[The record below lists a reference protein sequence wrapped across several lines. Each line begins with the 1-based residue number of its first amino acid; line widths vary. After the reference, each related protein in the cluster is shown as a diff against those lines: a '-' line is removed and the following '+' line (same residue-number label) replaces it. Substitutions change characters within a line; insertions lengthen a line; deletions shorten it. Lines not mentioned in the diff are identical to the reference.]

1 MAGGPPLD
9 RAVSARGNPGMD
21 AALPCG
27 PGQAAAP
34 PPAPPRR
41 VAMTEGPVG
50 PLLFTTTLPL
60 ALALAAMFGVQLAET
75 WLIGLLGREA
85 LAAMGFAAPIAMTAT
100 SFGIGLGAGASA
112 VVARALG
119 ADDPGVTR
127 LSAHSLWL
135 AAGTAAAVAVPGW
148 LLCPFLLRAL
158 GAEGEVHALAQ
169 AYLRAWFPGAV
180 PLVTGIVALSLIRAA
195 GDTRFQGAALA
206 GAGAFAFLLDW
217 PLAFGVPGVMPGFGV
232 AGVAVAASLSW
243 CAMLALALRQLRR
256 LGLLDRL
263 AAAPGDGLAESTRR
277 VLRVGLPAAATNA
290 IIPVATTLFTAMLAA
305 HGAVAVAGFS
315 VGSRIEALAMVAF
328 FALSAVF
335 NPFAAQNAGAGRMER
350 VQEGMRAALAFC
362 AVFGGAMGLLLW
374 LASPFVA
381 RLFTDDPAVA
391 ASAALYLSLMPWGFG
406 AVGAIAVA
414 NAAFNGLERPLP
426 ALAVSLARTLAVGVP
441 AAWLGGHLAGEA
453 GTLLGILLT
462 NLAVG
467 AVAALWVLRATAPT
481 AAGTLP
487 AATKTETRPHA
498 A

>member
-1 MAGGPPLD
+1 
-9 RAVSARGNPGMD
+9 MD
-21 AALPCG
+21 DVASVPCG
-27 PGQAAAP
+27 PGHAAAP
-34 PPAPPRR
+34 PPAPPHF

-50 PLLFTTTLPL
+50 RLLFTATLPL
-60 ALALAAMFGVQLAET
+60 AVALAAMFGVQLAET
-75 WLIGLLGREA
+75 WLTGLLGGEA
-85 LAAMGFAAPIAMTAT
+85 LAALGFAAPLALTAT

-119 ADDPGVTR
+119 AGDPGVAR
-127 LSAHSLWL
+127 LSAHALWL
-135 AAGTAAAVAVPGW
+135 AAATAAAVAVPGW
-148 LLCPFLLRAL
+148 LLAPSLLHAL
-158 GAEGEVHALAQ
+158 GAEGEVHALARS
-169 AYLRAWFPGAV
+169 YLRLWFPGAV
-180 PLVTGIVALSLIRAA
+180 PLVAAIVALSLIRAA

-217 PLAFGVPGVMPGFGV
+217 PLAFGVPGVFPGFGV
-232 AGVAVAASLSW
+232 AGLAVAAGLSW
-243 CAMLALALRQLRR
+243 CAMLALALRRLRR

-263 AAAPGDGLAESTRR
+263 AAPVPGQGFASSARR

-315 VGSRIEALAMVAF
+315 IGSRVEALAMVAF
-328 FALSAVF
+328 FALSAVA

-350 VQEGMRAALAFC
+350 VRAGMRAALLFC
-362 AVFGGAMGLLLW
+362 AGCGAVLGLLLW
-374 LASPFVA
+374 FLSPFLA
-381 RLFTDDPAVA
+381 RLFTDDAAVA

-406 AVGAIAVA
+406 AVGAVAVA

-426 ALAVSLARTLAVGVP
+426 ALLVSLARTLAIGVP
-441 AAWLGGHLAGEA
+441 AAWFGGRVAGEA

-467 AVAALWVLRATAPT
+467 VAAALWVLRATAP
-481 AAGTLP
+481 P
-487 AATKTETRPHA
+487 AAATLIPSRTGTETRRHA

>member
-1 MAGGPPLD
+1 
-9 RAVSARGNPGMD
+9 MD
-21 AALPCG
+21 SLPCG
-27 PGQAAAP
+27 PGHATA
-34 PPAPPRR
+34 PAPAPAPRHR
-41 VAMTEGPVG
+41 AALTEGPVG
-50 PLLFTTTLPL
+50 PLLFATTLPL
-60 ALALAAMFGVQLAET
+60 ALALAAMFAVQLAET
-75 WLIGLLGREA
+75 WLVGLLGREA
-85 LAAMGFAAPIAMTAT
+85 LAALGFAAPIAMTAT

-112 VVARALG
+112 VVARGLG
-119 ADDPGVTR
+119 AGDPGVGR
-127 LSAHSLWL
+127 LSAHALCL

-148 LLCPFLLRAL
+148 LLAPALLGAL

-180 PLVTGIVALSLIRAA
+180 PLVTGIVALSLTRAA

-217 PLAFGVPGVMPGFGV
+217 PLAFGVPGVTPGFGV
-232 AGVAVAASLSW
+232 PGLAAAAALSW
-243 CAMLALALRQLRR
+243 TAMLALALSRLRS
-256 LGLLDRL
+256 LGLLDRSAPAPSGGF
-263 AAAPGDGLAESTRR
+263 AASARR

-315 VGSRIEALAMVAF
+315 IGSRVEALAMVAF
-328 FALSAVF
+328 FALSAVA
-335 NPFAAQNAGAGRMER
+335 NPFAAQNAGAGRMDR
-350 VQEGMRAALAFC
+350 VRTGMRASLLFC
-362 AVFGGAMGLLLW
+362 AAVGTGAASLLW
-374 LASPFVA
+374 LLGPRVA

-391 ASAALYLSLMPWGFG
+391 ASTTLYLSLMPWGFG

-426 ALAVSLARTLAVGVP
+426 ALALSLARTLAVGVP
-441 AAWLGGHLAGEA
+441 AAWLGGRFAGEA

-467 AVAALWVLRATAPT
+467 VAAAVWVLRATAPVGVAMLSRT
-481 AAGTLP
+481 R
-487 AATKTETRPHA
+487 TEARRHA

>member
-1 MAGGPPLD
+1 
-9 RAVSARGNPGMD
+9 MD
-21 AALPCG
+21 AIPCG

-34 PPAPPRR
+34 PPAPVFRSS
-41 VAMTEGPVG
+41 MTEGPVG
-50 PLLFTTTLPL
+50 PLLFTATLPL
-60 ALALAAMFGVQLAET
+60 AVALAAMFGVQLAET
-75 WLIGLLGREA
+75 WLTGLLGREA
-85 LAAMGFAAPIAMTAT
+85 LAAMGFAAPLALTAT

-119 ADDPGVTR
+119 AGDAGVAR
-127 LSAHSLWL
+127 LSAHALWL

-148 LLCPFLLRAL
+148 LLAPSLLHAL
-158 GAEGEVHALAQ
+158 GAEGEVHALARS
-169 AYLRAWFPGAV
+169 YLRAWFPGAV

-195 GDTRFQGAALA
+195 GDTRFQGAVLA

-217 PLAFGVPGVMPGFGV
+217 PLAFGVPGVWAGFGV
-232 AGVAVAASLSW
+232 SGLAVAAGLSW
-243 CAMLALALRQLRR
+243 CAMLALALRRLRR

-263 AAAPGDGLAESTRR
+263 AAAGPGDGGFAASARR

-315 VGSRIEALAMVAF
+315 IGSRVESLAMVAF
-328 FALSAVF
+328 FALSAVA

-350 VQEGMRAALAFC
+350 VRAGMRAALLFC
-362 AVFGGAMGLLLW
+362 AGWGAALGLLLW
-374 LASPFVA
+374 LLSPVLA
-381 RLFTDDPAVA
+381 RLFTDDAAVA

-426 ALAVSLARTLAVGVP
+426 ALFVSLARTLAVGVP
-441 AAWLGGHLAGEA
+441 AAWFGGQVAGEA
-453 GTLLGILLT
+453 GTLIGILLT

-467 AVAALWVLRATAPT
+467 AVAAFWVLRATAP
-481 AAGTLP
+481 AKLP
-487 AATKTETRPHA
+487 STRTETRRHA

>member
-1 MAGGPPLD
+1 
-9 RAVSARGNPGMD
+9 MD

-27 PGQAAAP
+27 PGQASAP
-34 PPAPPRR
+34 PPEPPRR

-50 PLLFTTTLPL
+50 PLLFSATLPL
-60 ALALAAMFGVQLAET
+60 AVALAAMFGVQLAET
-75 WLIGLLGREA
+75 WLTGLLGREA

-119 ADDPGVTR
+119 AGDPGVAR
-127 LSAHSLWL
+127 LSAHALWL
-135 AAGTAAAVAVPGW
+135 AAATAAAVALPGW
-148 LLCPFLLRAL
+148 LLVPALLDAL
-158 GAEGEVHALAQ
+158 GAEGEAHALAQ

-180 PLVTGIVALSLIRAA
+180 PLVTGIVALSLVRAA

-217 PLAFGVPGVMPGFGV
+217 PLAFGVPGLLPGLGV
-232 AGVAVAASLSW
+232 AGLAIAAALSW
-243 CAMLALALRQLRR
+243 CGMLALSLRRLRR
-256 LGLLDRL
+256 LGLLGRL
-263 AAAPGDGLAESTRR
+263 ADAPGDGFAASTRR

-305 HGAVAVAGFS
+305 HGTTAVAGFS
-315 VGSRIEALAMVAF
+315 VGSRVEALSMVAF
-328 FALSAVF
+328 FALSAVA

-350 VQEGMRAALAFC
+350 VQAGMRVSLLFC
-362 AVFGGAMGLLLW
+362 AGFGGVVGLLLS
-374 LASPFVA
+374 LASPFVP

-391 ASAALYLSLMPWGFG
+391 ASAALYLALMPWSFG

-426 ALAVSLARTLAVGVP
+426 ALALSLARTLVVGVP
-441 AAWLGGHLAGEA
+441 AAWLGGRLFGEA
-453 GTLLGILLT
+453 GTLLGILFT

-467 AVAALWVLRATAPT
+467 AAAASWVLRATAP
-481 AAGTLP
+481 AGVAGRRLSE
-487 AATKTETRPHA
+487 A
-498 A
+498 

>member
-1 MAGGPPLD
+1 MDSLPYGPGHTPAPVPAP
-9 RAVSARGNPGMD
+9 RRR
-21 AALPCG
+21 AAL
-27 PGQAAAP
+27 
-34 PPAPPRR
+34 
-41 VAMTEGPVG
+41 TEGPVG
-50 PLLFTTTLPL
+50 PLLFNTTLPL
-60 ALALAAMFGVQLAET
+60 ALALAAMFAVQLAET
-75 WLIGLLGREA
+75 WLVGLLGREA
-85 LAAMGFAAPIAMTAT
+85 LAALGFAAPIAMTAT

-112 VVARALG
+112 VVARGLG
-119 ADDPGVTR
+119 AGDRSVER
-127 LSAHSLWL
+127 LSAHALWL

-148 LLCPFLLRAL
+148 LLAPALLRAL

-180 PLVTGIVALSLIRAA
+180 PLVTGIVALSLTRAA

-217 PLAFGVPGVMPGFGV
+217 PLAFGVPAMVPGLGVPGL
-232 AGVAVAASLSW
+232 AVAAAVSW
-243 CAMLALALRQLRR
+243 SAMLALALRRLRS

-263 AAAPGDGLAESTRR
+263 ATAPCGGFAASARR

-290 IIPVATTLFTAMLAA
+290 IIPVGTTLFTAMLAA

-315 VGSRIEALAMVAF
+315 IGSRVEALAMVAF
-328 FALSAVF
+328 FALSAVA

-350 VQEGMRAALAFC
+350 VQAGMRASLLFC
-362 AVFGGAMGLLLW
+362 AAAGAATGLLLW
-374 LASPFVA
+374 LFGPQVA
-381 RLFTDDPAVA
+381 RLFTDDPAVV
-391 ASAALYLSLMPWGFG
+391 ASTALYLSLMPWGFG

-426 ALAVSLARTLAVGVP
+426 ALALSLARTLAVGVP
-441 AAWLGGHLAGEA
+441 LAWLGGRLAGEA

-467 AVAALWVLRATAPT
+467 LAAGLWVLRATAPAG
-481 AAGTLP
+481 AAMLP
-487 AATKTETRPHA
+487 PTRTEARRHA

>member
-1 MAGGPPLD
+1 
-9 RAVSARGNPGMD
+9 MD
-21 AALPCG
+21 AAIPCG

-34 PPAPPRR
+34 PPAPPHR

-50 PLLFTTTLPL
+50 PLLFSTTLPL
-60 ALALAAMFGVQLAET
+60 ALALAAMFAVQLAET
-75 WLIGLLGREA
+75 WLTGLLGGEA
-85 LAAMGFAAPIAMTAT
+85 LAAMGFAAPIALTAT

-127 LSAHSLWL
+127 LSAHVLWL
-135 AAGTAAAVAVPGW
+135 AAATAAAVAVPGW
-148 LLCPFLLRAL
+148 LLAPLLLRAL
-158 GAEGEVHALAQ
+158 GAEGEVHASALS
-169 AYLRAWFPGAV
+169 YLRAWFPGAV
-180 PLVTGIVALSLIRAA
+180 PLVAGIVALSLTRAA

-206 GAGAFAFLLDW
+206 GAGLLAFLLDW
-217 PLAFGVPGVMPGFGV
+217 PLAFGVPGLLPGLGL
-232 AGVAVAASLSW
+232 AGLAVSAALSW
-243 CAMLALALRQLRR
+243 CGMLALSLRRLRR

-263 AAAPGDGLAESTRR
+263 TMAPGDGFAESARR

-328 FALSAVF
+328 FALSAVT

-350 VQEGMRAALAFC
+350 VQEGMRTSLLFC
-362 AVFGGAMGLLLW
+362 AGFGGALGVLLW
-374 LASPFVA
+374 LLSPFLP
-381 RLFTDDPAVA
+381 RLFTGDPAVA
-391 ASAALYLSLMPWGFG
+391 ASATLYLSLMPWGFG

-426 ALAVSLARTLAVGVP
+426 ALLVSLARTLAIGVP
-441 AAWLGGHLAGEA
+441 AAWLGGRLAGEA
-453 GTLLGILLT
+453 GTLLGILFT

-467 AVAALWVLRATAPT
+467 VAAALWVLRATAP
-481 AAGTLP
+481 AGLP
-487 AATKTETRPHA
+487 VLRTSTPG
-498 A
+498 